1 LCAENYWILA
11 RAIACKSSLVD
22 AAETKFGV
30 VVLEAAVKREVDLA
44 LA

>member
-30 VVLEAAVKREVDLA
+30 VVLEAADKREVDLA